1 MKKVIQNGL
10 VRVLY
15 SPGFGAGFLT
25 WGAPQEAI
33 FDPELIQLIEQQ
45 NLQGAVDYVTA
56 TYPGIYTGG
65 VPDLSIAEIPEGAR
79 FVITEYDGAETL
91 DLLEEMN
98 WITA

>member
-10 VRVLY
+10 IKVLY

-33 FDPELIQLIEQQ
+33 FDPELIQLIDEQ

-56 TYPGIYTGG
+56 TYPGIYAGG
-65 VPDLSIAEIPEGAR
+65 VSDLCIAEIPEGDR
-79 FVITEYDGAETL
+79 FVITEYDGSESIQI
-91 DLLEEMN
+91 LEETD
-98 WITA
+98 WIIA